1 MTGKPLTDDVLT
13 GFTERADDVAI
24 VIDYDG
30 TLAPIVDDP
39 TKALPLDGVAE
50 LLDDLAGRYA
60 RVAVVSGRPLSF
72 LLQVLPHSLILTGL
86 YGLEALSGG
95 QRFDHPQGGSWREVI
110 DDVAALGEVRGPEGL
125 LVERKGLS
133 LTLHYRTHPEIEAQV
148 HDWAVAQAARSGLR
162 CRPARMS
169 YELHPP
175 IDVDKGTA
183 VRNIA
188 NGLGA
193 VCYVGDDVGDLSA
206 FDQLDELA
214 AAGRETLRVAVS
226 SDESNPELLD
236 RADVVVDGPTGVRDL
251 LERLIIGSSAGASSR
266 SS

>member
-1 MTGKPLTDDVLT
+1 MSKTLTDGVLG
-13 GFTERADDVAI
+13 GFTEHPDDAAI
-24 VIDYDG
+24 IIDYDG

-39 TKALPLDGVAE
+39 TQALPLEGVAA

-60 RVAVVSGRPLSF
+60 RVAVVSGRPLAF
-72 LLQVLPHSLILTGL
+72 LLDVLPHSLILTGL

-110 DDVAALGEVRGPEGL
+110 DDVASLGEVRGPEGM

-148 HDWAVAQAARSGLR
+148 HDWAMAQAARSGLR

-188 NGLGA
+188 NG
-193 VCYVGDDVGDLSA
+193 VTSICYVGDDVGDLSA
-206 FDQLDELA
+206 FDQLDVLE
-214 AAGRETLRVAVS
+214 AAGRRALRVAVR
-226 SDESNPELLD
+226 SDESTPDLIE
-236 RADVVVDGPTGVRDL
+236 RADVVVDGPAGVRDL
-251 LERLIIGSSAGASSR
+251 LQRLVSGSSADAAPR

>member
-1 MTGKPLTDDVLT
+1 MTGKSLTDDVVAR
-13 GFTERADDVAI
+13 FTEHPDDAAI

-39 TKALPLDGVAE
+39 EKALPLDGVPA
-50 LLDDLAGRYA
+50 LLDDLAGRYE
-60 RVAVVSGRPLSF
+60 RVAVVSGRPLTF
-72 LLQVLPHSLILTGL
+72 LLDVLPGSLILTGL

-95 QRFDHPQGGSWREVI
+95 KRFDHPQGGSWREVI
-110 DDVAALGEVRGPEGL
+110 DDVASLGEVRGPEGM

-148 HDWAVAQAARSGLR
+148 RDWAMAQAARSGLR

-169 YELHPP
+169 FELHPP

-188 NGLGA
+188 NGVGA
-193 VCYVGDDVGDLSA
+193 ICYVGDDVGDLSA

-214 AAGRETLRVAVS
+214 AAGRQTLRVAVRS
-226 SDESNPELLD
+226 VESTPELLD

-251 LERLIIGSSAGASSR
+251 LQRLLLGSSAGA
-266 SS
+266 

>member
-1 MTGKPLTDDVLT
+1 VTGKALTDDVLARFI
-13 GFTERADDVAI
+13 GQPDDAAI
-24 VIDYDG
+24 IIDYDG

-39 TKALPLDGVAE
+39 ALALPLDGVAD
-50 LLDDLAGRYA
+50 LLEQLADRYA
-60 RVAVVSGRPLSF
+60 RVAVVSGRPLAF
-72 LLQVLPHSLILTGL
+72 LLEVLPHSLILTGL

-110 DDVAALGEVRGPEGL
+110 DDVASLGEVRGPEGM

-148 HDWAVAQAARSGLR
+148 GEWAAAQAARSGLR

-169 YELHPP
+169 FELHPP

-188 NGLGA
+188 ESIA
-193 VCYVGDDVGDLSA
+193 SVCYVGDDVGDLSA
-206 FDQLDELA
+206 FDQLDEIDA
-214 AAGRETLRVAVS
+214 SGRRTLRVAVRS
-226 SDESNPELLD
+226 GESTPELLA

-251 LERLIIGSSAGASSR
+251 LQRLAAG
-266 SS
+266 